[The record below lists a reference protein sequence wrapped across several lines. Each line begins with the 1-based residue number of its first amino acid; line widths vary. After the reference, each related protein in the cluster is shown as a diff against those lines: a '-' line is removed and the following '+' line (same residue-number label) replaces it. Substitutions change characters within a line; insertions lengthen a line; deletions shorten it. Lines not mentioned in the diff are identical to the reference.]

1 MLPICDVGA
10 RVGVSV
16 SCLSFNA
23 ENNRVYF
30 LFLDDQVTLSI
41 F

>member
-16 SCLSFNA
+16 LCLSFNA
-23 ENNRVYF
+23 ENNS
-30 LFLDDQVTLSI
+30 LFFVPR
-41 F
+41 